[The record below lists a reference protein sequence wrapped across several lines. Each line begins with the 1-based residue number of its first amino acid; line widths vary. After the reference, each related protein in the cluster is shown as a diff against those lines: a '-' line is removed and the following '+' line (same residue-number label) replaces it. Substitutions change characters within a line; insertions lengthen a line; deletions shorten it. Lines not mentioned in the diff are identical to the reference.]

1 MDTLTL
7 KKHGLTKTI
16 TVFDFNSRQKKW
28 FKNRDMNP
36 YDYQDTTLTQTQ
48 VKIGDKLVW
57 AISPNGGK
65 TEMAICYIDLYLED
79 NPNHKVLVLTRN
91 NSELRKQF
99 FDRIQDKKPNFTC
112 QMVTAE
118 NEVDFTKQVIVS
130 LPSTLN
136 KRKLPKFDLVVIDE
150 AHHYY
155 ESEHTKE
162 NSQIKRIIE
171 RCGIKRELLLTGTP
185 SYFIRQNQLKKKEI
199 YKFIFVPMSKIY
211 DAGNCS
217 DVIVELATSSYFI
230 TDNDYR
236 NDDIKDGYKFTKD
249 KTYKTLYSVNEK
261 LYERISSNFK
271 NPKHFVNKKL
281 LNPILNP
288 IDWSVFKKGLGKGLI
303 ACRNQSQAK
312 QTAKY
317 YQDKGI
323 DVALSISDTDF
334 ENKEIER
341 FTNPNNK
348 DCKILIVVNRGI
360 LGLSY
365 NDFEFVVDLS
375 MTKNI
380 DKMYQLYCRA
390 TRKKEGVTKL
400 FIKVA
405 PSDREPHFRLRLTGM
420 LCLMHEEW
428 FSKFNGKNFDELE
441 VPTKMKKTGGR
452 SGGGSNGGT
461 NRPKKE
467 PYPVLGLPTMELLKD
482 LYTKRDELYSPVC
495 WSTVGTILRDLN
507 IEVGKRGNLTVEVIE
522 DWYKQFE
529 NKSLKEMNES
539 GNKHIS
545 GKARELGIH
554 NNLIKKY
561 NIKQD
566 KYFGDKDYSVL
577 LICKNRTEAQEKY
590 NAELQSLWKT
600 KDDELI
606 QQYTNHF
613 EKLRER
619 SYSKEMLNT
628 FFDLLPNDEYPN
640 DQRGNR
646 EFNGKYRAI
655 FTRGKDEW
663 YDKILN
669 KWGNKVPML
678 FLKDEDKLKRIEKEI
693 KTSKDYTDWYKK
705 FASKHK
711 RILERL
717 DRLDLLKSLKRQ
729 RQRNETNTN

>member
-1 MDTLTL
+1 
-7 KKHGLTKTI
+7 
-16 TVFDFNSRQKKW
+16 
-28 FKNRDMNP
+28 
-36 YDYQDTTLTQTQ
+36 
-48 VKIGDKLVW
+48 
-57 AISPNGGK
+57 
-65 TEMAICYIDLYLED
+65 
-79 NPNHKVLVLTRN
+79 
-91 NSELRKQF
+91 
-99 FDRIQDKKPNFTC
+99 
-112 QMVTAE
+112 
-118 NEVDFTKQVIVS
+118 
-130 LPSTLN
+130 
-136 KRKLPKFDLVVIDE
+136 
-150 AHHYY
+150 
-155 ESEHTKE
+155 
-162 NSQIKRIIE
+162 
-171 RCGIKRELLLTGTP
+171 
-185 SYFIRQNQLKKKEI
+185 
-199 YKFIFVPMSKIY
+199 
-211 DAGNCS
+211 
-217 DVIVELATSSYFI
+217 
-230 TDNDYR
+230 
-236 NDDIKDGYKFTKD
+236 
-249 KTYKTLYSVNEK
+249 
-261 LYERISSNFK
+261 
-271 NPKHFVNKKL
+271 
-281 LNPILNP
+281 
-288 IDWSVFKKGLGKGLI
+288 
-303 ACRNQSQAK
+303 
-312 QTAKY
+312 
-317 YQDKGI
+317 
-323 DVALSISDTDF
+323 
-334 ENKEIER
+334 
-341 FTNPNNK
+341 
-348 DCKILIVVNRGI
+348 
-360 LGLSY
+360 
-365 NDFEFVVDLS
+365 
-375 MTKNI
+375 
-380 DKMYQLYCRA
+380 
-390 TRKKEGVTKL
+390 
-400 FIKVA
+400 
-405 PSDREPHFRLRLTGM
+405 
-420 LCLMHEEW
+420 
-428 FSKFNGKNFDELE
+428 
-441 VPTKMKKTGGR
+441 MKKTGGR
-452 SGGGSNGGT
+452 SGGGNNGGT

-628 FFDLLPNDEYPN
+628 FFDLLSNDEYPN